1 MTPSSSSHIFIYV
14 DSTLW
19 VAAYKDDGRTSV
31 ADETTKRFVEV
42 DPYEH
47 DEQLMPGLMEVSA
60 GCCPAFAAISLT
72 NCALLPYAATRG
84 SWFAQQELVHSSASP
99 SGPL

>member
-1 MTPSSSSHIFIYV
+1 MK
-14 DSTLW
+14 STLW

-60 GCCPAFAAISLT
+60 NLVVVLP
-72 NCALLPYAATRG
+72 LLPIFADQLCAPALRSHEGFLVCTTRTR
-84 SWFAQQELVHSSASP
+84 
-99 SGPL
+99 PLQCQS

>member
-1 MTPSSSSHIFIYV
+1 MY
-14 DSTLW
+14 STLW

-60 GCCPAFAAISLT
+60 NLVVVLH
-72 NCALLPYAATRG
+72 LLPFR
-84 SWFAQQELVHSSASP
+84 
-99 SGPL
+99 